1 MLSDGARHTFDRKG
15 VVVAEAGSVS
25 LEEALELAIEA
36 GAEDVRE
43 MEEEEERP
51 MLQVRGRRPLLWTR
65 TSIGATM

>member
-15 VVVAEAGSVS
+15 VAEAGSVS